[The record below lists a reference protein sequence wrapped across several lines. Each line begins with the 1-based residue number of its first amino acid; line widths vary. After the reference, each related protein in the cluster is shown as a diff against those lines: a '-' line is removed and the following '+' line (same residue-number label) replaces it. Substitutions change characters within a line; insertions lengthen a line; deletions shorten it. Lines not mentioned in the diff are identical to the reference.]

1 VRAIASG
8 GGNCYFLALII
19 RRWLKKLIEIIA
31 HAYFLGEGVMYLL
44 QEAIHAVYKAA
55 GVYKGSNKT
64 LRND

>member
-44 QEAIHAVYKAA
+44 QEARGGEKLHPSCCAPFIMI
-55 GVYKGSNKT
+55 T
-64 LRND
+64 